1 MEEDN
6 FKTKINTEIEK
17 KPALKAAGA
26 RIKSAAKPI
35 ARIKRRKK
43 LDLV

>member
-1 MEEDN
+1 MEMESATFEADVN
-6 FKTKINTEIEK
+6 VEIEK

-35 ARIKRRKK
+35 ARIKRRKN
-43 LDLV
+43 